1 MPKSSSPR
9 RRSPASDPKTARQ
22 REHNTKRRG
31 ELSELA
37 FVYKAASLG
46 FGVAKPYGDSE
57 RFDFI
62 LISRGWP
69 EGEKL
74 WRVQVKSTAAL
85 SRGFYHVTAHRRSH
99 GSKVAYLPSEID
111 FLVAHVIPDDSWFI
125 FPIQAI
131 ANCTSPSFRP
141 KGPCPK
147 NPRHAGL
154 YESYREAWHLLR
166 PPR

>member
-22 REHNTKRRG
+22 RELNTKRRG

-62 LISRGWP
+62 LISRDWP

-74 WRVQVKSTAAL
+74 WRVQVKSTATL
-85 SRGFYHVTAHRRSH
+85 IEGFYHVNAHRRTLGH
-99 GSKVAYLPSEID
+99 VTAYKPTEVD
-111 FLVAHVIPDDSWFI
+111 FLVAYIVPDDSWFI

-131 ANCTSPSFRP
+131 ATCASPSFRP
-141 KGPCPK
+141 KKSRRRRGV
-147 NPRHAGL
+147 
-154 YESYREAWHLLR
+154 YEAYREAWHLLR
-166 PPR
+166 PPK